1 MGCSGSKASSVGEVK
16 PITANKKQRLI
27 WLAGC
32 SSAGK
37 TFMGD
42 YLATRGF
49 HHIDGDMGNQM
60 ESEEMKTMWGN
71 LHKSMEAFMAKTEVK
86 EEEWK
91 PYYEF
96 LIKEYKKAIPT
107 GKDIVLSFA
116 MCDAFGECEWL
127 KKEIPGLEF
136 FVLDVN
142 MDEIVRRSLPRNKA
156 FMIAAGT
163 TVEEQWN
170 EEAIAAYGP
179 FSEEAYEK
187 ATREQL
193 GGMVCTPHPNP
204 TAGFTFIKNDDLPSF
219 EGIKNINRELGL

>member
-1 MGCSGSKASSVGEVK
+1 MGCSGSKAASVGEVK

-86 EEEWK
+86 ELK
-91 PYYEF
+91 
-96 LIKEYKKAIPT
+96 LI
-107 GKDIVLSFA
+107 F
-116 MCDAFGECEWL
+116 
-127 KKEIPGLEF
+127 
-136 FVLDVN
+136 
-142 MDEIVRRSLPRNKA
+142 
-156 FMIAAGT
+156 
-163 TVEEQWN
+163 
-170 EEAIAAYGP
+170 
-179 FSEEAYEK
+179 
-187 ATREQL
+187 
-193 GGMVCTPHPNP
+193 
-204 TAGFTFIKNDDLPSF
+204 
-219 EGIKNINRELGL
+219 

>member
-1 MGCSGSKASSVGEVK
+1 MGCTSSKGVTT
-16 PITANKKQRLI
+16 TAKKQRLI

-42 YLATRGF
+42 YLATRGY
-49 HHIDGDMGNQM
+49 HHIDGDMGNQ
-60 ESEEMKTMWGN
+60 SEDPEMKTMWAN
-71 LHKSMEAFMAKTEVK
+71 LHKSMGAFMAKTEVK

-96 LIKEYKKAIPT
+96 LVKEYKQAITT

-127 KKEIPGLEF
+127 KKEIPGIEF
-136 FVLDVN
+136 FILDVD
-142 MDEIVRRSLPRNKA
+142 MEEIVKRSLPRNKA

-163 TVEEQWN
+163 SVEE
-170 EEAIAAYGP
+170 
-179 FSEEAYEK
+179 
-187 ATREQL
+187 
-193 GGMVCTPHPNP
+193 
-204 TAGFTFIKNDDLPSF
+204 
-219 EGIKNINRELGL
+219 